1 MRSLKRITLILAVLL
16 LLSASGCGRKRVGA
30 TYDPF
35 VIFPATAQWAWD
47 EGMNRLPTDPSTVE
61 LNLRAVVR
69 DVITEGLAKRGY
81 TMAPEDGKVD
91 FLVHYQVGFG
101 KRIGPDSV
109 KGFGSLSLTLVDV
122 SSNRDAWVGFIK
134 TEVALA
140 LSEQDRRRRLQKR
153 VDKMLRKFP
162 PS

>member
-1 MRSLKRITLILAVLL
+1 MRRLKRITLILAVLV
-16 LLSASGCGRKRVGA
+16 LLSAAGCGRKRVGA

-47 EGMNRLPTDPSTVE
+47 ENMNRLRTDRSMDE
-61 LNLRAVVR
+61 LNLHTVVR
-69 DVITEGLAKRGY
+69 DVITEGLAKRDY
-81 TMAPEDGKVD
+81 AMASEGGKVD
-91 FLVHYQVGFG
+91 FLVYYRVGLG

-109 KGFGSLSLTLVDV
+109 KGFGSLSLTVVDV
-122 SSNRDAWVGFIK
+122 SSNRDVWVGFIK
-134 TEVALA
+134 IEVDLA
-140 LSEQDRRRRLQKR
+140 LSDKDRRRRLRKR

>member
-1 MRSLKRITLILAVLL
+1 MRPLKRITLILAVLV

-47 EGMNRLPTDPSTVE
+47 EDMNRLRTDRSTAE
-61 LNLRAVVR
+61 LNLHTVVR
-69 DVITEGLAKRGY
+69 DVITEGLAKRDY
-81 TMAPEDGKVD
+81 TMARESGKAD
-91 FLVHYQVGFG
+91 FRVYYRVGLG

-109 KGFGSLSLTLVDV
+109 KGFGSLSLTVVDV
-122 SSNRDAWVGFIK
+122 SSNRDVWVGFI
-134 TEVALA
+134 TIEVAVA
-140 LSEQDRRRRLQKR
+140 RSEQDRRRRLQKR
-153 VDKMLRKFP
+153 VDKMFRKFP